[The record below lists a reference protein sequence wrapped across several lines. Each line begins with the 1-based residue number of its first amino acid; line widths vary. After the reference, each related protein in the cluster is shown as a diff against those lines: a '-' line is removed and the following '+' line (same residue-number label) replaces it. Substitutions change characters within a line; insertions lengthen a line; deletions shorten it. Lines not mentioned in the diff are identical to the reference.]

1 MPLERYYT
9 GADGLHY
16 VSGDPHDYF
25 DELLTGEVFSSLTE
39 AIADMEGERTE
50 EANNHRKMNNWGC
63 HLACR
68 QSGEDK

>member
-39 AIADMEGERTE
+39 AIADMEEERVFADNGFKIYMGIEPDGGRHT
-50 EANNHRKMNNWGC
+50 
-63 HLACR
+63 
-68 QSGEDK
+68 